1 MKLFWTPEALD
12 DRRTIY
18 DYIELDNPVAA
29 NKLDQLFE
37 GVEEKLVNFPKLGR
51 PGEIPGT
58 REFVIH
64 ESYRLVYEIG
74 ENVVIVTAVVHTA
87 KRWPL

>member
-37 GVEEKLVNFPKLGR
+37 SVEEKLVHLPKLGR
-51 PGEIPGT
+51 PGEILGT

-74 ENVVIVTAVVHTA
+74 ENIVIVTAVVHTA
-87 KRWPL
+87 RRWPL